1 MRVGDNMKQSLTLLR
16 ALLRVQMTAL
26 GMRMTRQTSTA
37 KKKKRGSGSA
47 GTVGMAI
54 LWVFVGMSFM
64 VMFGSVFGMLAEPF
78 HAMGFDWLY
87 MTMAFLMC
95 SMFMLLGTVF
105 LAKSMLFEAKDN
117 ALLLAMPIPPTIVL
131 CARMISL
138 YFMNL
143 LWGSFVLVP
152 ALVCRFFIVGFS
164 LGLLLRGIVLFLLL
178 ALFVLALSCLLGWG
192 LSVISAR
199 IRNKTFV
206 TVFLSLAFIGIY
218 YYVVGTGSARM
229 MEMLVEESEKIAEV
243 LGAVVPLYWIGDA
256 AANGSIGAFL
266 FTAAMFVVP
275 FLAVFL
281 LLSFTFI
288 KTVTASHGASRVQY
302 HAEKHRG
309 AYRSPQAA
317 LLALENKRL
326 LSSAIYLLNAG
337 VGLVF
342 LAAGAV
348 VILFQQETLLPTLA
362 MLGIDLIPAIFCGM
376 AAMMLSTVLFTPPS
390 VSLDAKTLWLVRS
403 MPVSPAQILLAKWKL
418 HLIWCAIPTFLFSI
432 VGTVFFVTFDLSAWM
447 NDPLFGDLL
456 PQVTLSAIDYLV
468 GIAAMFVLPQLFSAV
483 SGGLGLLYGLRFP
496 NLHWTNEAQVV
507 KQGMAVFAS
516 MFGNLALVGVPAL
529 TVYFLRVYVSV
540 SVLLLIWTAVFAIGL
555 YVVYRLII
563 GWGVRNYE
571 KLSV

>member
-1 MRVGDNMKQSLTLLR
+1 MTQSLTLLR

-26 GMRMTRQTSTA
+26 GMWMTRQTSRA
-37 KKKKRGSGSA
+37 KKKKRSA

-54 LWVFVGMSFM
+54 LWVFVGVSFM
-64 VMFGSVFGMLAEPF
+64 FMFGSVFGMLAAPF

-87 MTMAFLMC
+87 MTLAFLMC

-131 CARMISL
+131 CARMLSL

-143 LWGSFVLVP
+143 LWGSFVIVP
-152 ALVCRFFIVGFS
+152 ALVCRFWTVGFS
-164 LGLLLRGIVLFLLL
+164 LGLLWRSLLLFLLL

-192 LSVISAR
+192 LSLISAR

-206 TVFLSLAFIGIY
+206 TVFLSLAFIAVY
-218 YYVVGTGSARM
+218 YYIVGTGSTRM
-229 MEMLVEESEKIAEV
+229 MELLMNESGQLAEL
-243 LGAVVPLYWIGDA
+243 LGAVVPLYWLGDA

-281 LLSFTFI
+281 LLSSTFI

-309 AYRSPQAA
+309 TVRSPSSA
-317 LLALENKRL
+317 LLAQENRRL
-326 LSSAIYLLNAG
+326 LSSSIYLLNAG
-337 VGLVF
+337 IGLVF
-342 LAAGAV
+342 LAAGSV
-348 VILFQQETLLPTLA
+348 VVLFQQETLMPTLA
-362 MLGIDLIPAIFCGM
+362 LLGVDLIPEIFCGM

-390 VSLDAKTLWLVRS
+390 VSLDAKTLWQVRS
-403 MPVSPAQILLAKWKL
+403 MPVSSAQILLSKWKL
-418 HLIWCAIPTFLFSI
+418 HLCWCAIPTAMLSVVGAVFL
-432 VGTVFFVTFDLSAWM
+432 VTFDASALM
-447 NDPLFGDLL
+447 ADPMLTALL
-456 PQVTLSAIDYLV
+456 PQVSLTSFDYIA
-468 GIAAMFVLPQLFSAV
+468 GIAAMVVLPQLFSAV

-496 NLHWTNEAQVV
+496 NLLWTNEAQVV

-516 MFGNLALVGVPAL
+516 MFGNLALFGIPAL
-529 TVYFLRVYVSV
+529 TVYFLRAYLSV
-540 SVLLLIWTAVFAIGL
+540 SVLLFLWTVVFALGV
-555 YVVYRLII
+555 YVVYRLLI
-563 GWGVRNYE
+563 GWGVKAFE

>member
-16 ALLRVQMTAL
+16 ALLRVQLPAL
-26 GMRMTRQTSTA
+26 GLWMTRQTSTA
-37 KKKKRGSGSA
+37 KKKKRGFGSA

-54 LWVFVGMSFM
+54 LWVFVGLSFM

-78 HAMGFDWLY
+78 HALGFDWLY
-87 MTMAFLMC
+87 MTLAFLMC

-143 LWGSFVLVP
+143 LWGSFVLIP
-152 ALVCRFFIVGFS
+152 ALVCRFYIVGFS
-164 LGLLLRGIVLFLLL
+164 VGLLLRGCLLFLLL

-192 LSVISAR
+192 LSLISAR

-206 TVFLSLAFIGIY
+206 TVFLSLAFIAVY
-218 YYVVGTGSARM
+218 YYVVGTGSTRM
-229 MEMLVEESEKIAEV
+229 MELLVNESDQLAEL

-281 LLSFTFI
+281 LLSSTFI
-288 KTVTASHGASRVQY
+288 KTVTASHGVSRIRYNAQ
-302 HAEKHRG
+302 KHRG
-309 AYRSPQAA
+309 AVRSPSSA
-317 LLALENKRL
+317 LLAQENKRL
-326 LSSAIYLLNAG
+326 LSSSIYLLNAG
-337 VGLVF
+337 IGLVF

-390 VSLDAKTLWLVRS
+390 VSLDAKTLWLVRA
-403 MPVSPAQILLAKWKL
+403 MPVSSAQILLAKWKL
-418 HLIWCAIPTFLFSI
+418 HLIWCAIPIFLFSI
-432 VGTVFFVTFDLSAWM
+432 VGTVFFVTFDASALM
-447 NDPLFGDLL
+447 ADPMFAGLL
-456 PQVTLSAIDYLV
+456 PQVSLTSFDYIA
-468 GIAAMFVLPQLFSAV
+468 GIVALFVLPQLFSAV

-496 NLHWTNEAQVV
+496 NMHWTNEAQIV

-516 MFGNLALVGVPAL
+516 MFVNLALVGIPAL
-529 TVYFLRVYVSV
+529 TVYALRAYLSV

-555 YVVYRLII
+555 YVVYRLIL
-563 GWGVRNYE
+563 GWGVRKYE

>member
-1 MRVGDNMKQSLTLLR
+1 MRVGDNMKQFLTLLLP
-16 ALLRVQMTAL
+16 LLRVQMTAL

-37 KKKKRGSGSA
+37 KKKKRGLGSA
-47 GTVGMAI
+47 GMAI
-54 LWVFVGMSFM
+54 LWGFVGLSFM

-87 MTMAFLMC
+87 MTLAFLMC

-152 ALVCRFFIVGFS
+152 ALVCRFWTVGFS
-164 LGLLLRGIVLFLLL
+164 LGLLLRSLLLFLLL

-192 LSVISAR
+192 LSLISAR

-206 TVFLSLAFIGIY
+206 TVFLSLAFIAVY
-218 YYVVGTGSARM
+218 YYVVGTGSTRM
-229 MEMLVEESEKIAEV
+229 MELLSNGELLADT
-243 LGAVVPLYWIGDA
+243 LGAIAPLYWLGDA

-275 FLAVFL
+275 FLAVYL
-281 LLSFTFI
+281 LLSSTFI
-288 KTVTASHGASRVQY
+288 KTVTASHGISRIRYNAQ
-302 HAEKHRG
+302 KHRG
-309 AYRSPQAA
+309 GVRSPSAA
-317 LLALENKRL
+317 LLAQENKRL

-337 VGLVF
+337 IGLVF

-348 VILFQQETLLPTLA
+348 VVLFQQETLMPTLA

-376 AAMMLSTVLFTPPS
+376 AAMMLSTVLITPPS

-403 MPVSPAQILLAKWKL
+403 MPVSSAQILLAKWKL
-418 HLIWCAIPTFLFSI
+418 HLIWCAIPTVMLSV
-432 VGTVFFVTFDLSAWM
+432 VGAVFFVTFDLSAWM

-456 PQVTLSAIDYLV
+456 PQVTLSAIDYLA

-483 SGGLGLLYGLRFP
+483 SGGLGLLWGLRFP

-507 KQGMAVFAS
+507 KQGTAVLAS
-516 MFGNLALVGVPAL
+516 MFGSMALFGIPAL
-529 TVYFLRVYVSV
+529 TIYILREWISV
-540 SVLLLIWTAVFAIGL
+540 SVLLLFWTVVFAIGL

-563 GWGVRNYE
+563 GWGTKAFE
-571 KLSV
+571 TLSA

>member
-1 MRVGDNMKQSLTLLR
+1 MRVGDNMKQFLTLLLP
-16 ALLRVQMTAL
+16 LLRVQMTAL

-37 KKKKRGSGSA
+37 KKKKRGLGSA
-47 GTVGMAI
+47 GMAI
-54 LWVFVGMSFM
+54 LWGVVGLSFM
-64 VMFGSVFGMLAEPF
+64 VMFGSVFVVLAEPF

-87 MTMAFLMC
+87 MTLAFLMC
-95 SMFMLLGTVF
+95 SMFMLFGTVF

-152 ALVCRFFIVGFS
+152 ALVCRFWTVGFS
-164 LGLLLRGIVLFLLL
+164 LGLLLRGLLLFLLL

-275 FLAVFL
+275 FLAVYL
-281 LLSFTFI
+281 LLSSTFI
-288 KTVTASHGASRVQY
+288 KTVTASHGASRVRYNAQ
-302 HAEKHRG
+302 KHRG
-309 AYRSPQAA
+309 VVRSPSAA
-317 LLALENKRL
+317 LLVQENKRL

-337 VGLVF
+337 IGLVF

-348 VILFQQETLLPTLA
+348 VVLLQRETLLPTLA

-376 AAMMLSTVLFTPPS
+376 AAMMLSTVLITPPS

-456 PQVTLSAIDYLV
+456 PQLTLSAIDYLA

-483 SGGLGLLYGLRFP
+483 SGGLGLLWGLRFP

-507 KQGMAVFAS
+507 KQGTAVMAS
-516 MFGNLALVGVPAL
+516 MFGSMALFGVPAL
-529 TVYFLRVYVSV
+529 TVYILREWISV
-540 SVLLLIWTAVFAIGL
+540 SVLLLLWTVVFALGV
-555 YVVYRLII
+555 YVVYRLLI
-563 GWGVRNYE
+563 GWGVKAFE

>member
-1 MRVGDNMKQSLTLLR
+1 MRVGDNMKQFLTLLLP
-16 ALLRVQMTAL
+16 LLRVQMTAL

-37 KKKKRGSGSA
+37 KKKKRGLGSA
-47 GTVGMAI
+47 GMAI
-54 LWVFVGMSFM
+54 LWGFVGLSFM

-87 MTMAFLMC
+87 MTLAFLMC

-143 LWGSFVLVP
+143 LWGSFVMVP
-152 ALVCRFFIVGFS
+152 ALVCRFWTVGFS
-164 LGLLLRGIVLFLLL
+164 LGLLLRSLLLFLLL

-192 LSVISAR
+192 LSLISAR

-229 MEMLVEESEKIAEV
+229 MEMLVDESEKIAEV

-266 FTAAMFVVP
+266 LTAAMFAVP
-275 FLAVFL
+275 FLAVYL
-281 LLSFTFI
+281 LLSSTFI
-288 KTVTASHGASRVQY
+288 KTVTASHGTSRIRYNAQ
-302 HAEKHRG
+302 KHRG
-309 AYRSPQAA
+309 VVRSPSAA
-317 LLALENKRL
+317 LLAQENKRL

-342 LAAGAV
+342 LAAGSV
-348 VILFQQETLLPTLA
+348 VVLFQRETLMPTLA

-403 MPVSPAQILLAKWKL
+403 MPVSPAQILMAKWKL

-516 MFGNLALVGVPAL
+516 MFGNMALVGIPAL
-529 TVYFLRVYVSV
+529 MVYILREWISV
-540 SVLLLIWTAVFAIGL
+540 SVLLLFWTVVFAIGL

-563 GWGVRNYE
+563 GWGTKAYE
-571 KLSV
+571 KLLV